1 MVEGHVKERLTGAII
16 LVVFLVL
23 LVPELLSGPGRSSGA
38 PTHTTNA
45 DGGQMRSYTIDLADD
60 SGAPRSTSAPVVE
73 SPTPAPAQRSVSA
86 ANTPAASDT
95 TKDSAVPPAVP
106 ASDTV
111 SAASADVQND
121 APSEAP
127 AASEPGAPTKA
138 VPAPQ
143 VPARAAAPPARA
155 AVPDAPAKGSWFVQV
170 GVFASRENAD
180 RLSRQ
185 LKGKGFAVI
194 VDESPGKGKRLYR
207 VRVGPEGDRAAALSL
222 GAKLRAA
229 GHSGSVIPGP

>member
-1 MVEGHVKERLTGAII
+1 MVDARVKERLTGAII

-38 PTHTTNA
+38 PTHATTA

-73 SPTPAPAQRSVSA
+73 SPTPAPAPEADTGSA
-86 ANTPAASDT
+86 E
-95 TKDSAVPPAVP
+95 
-106 ASDTV
+106 
-111 SAASADVQND
+111 SADAQSN
-121 APSEAP
+121 APSEPP
-127 AASEPGAPTKA
+127 AASEP
-138 VPAPQ
+138 VAPQ
-143 VPARAAAPPARA
+143 KAAPPPSPPPRAAAAG
-155 AVPDAPAKGSWFVQV
+155 APAKGGWFVQV

-194 VDESPGKGKRLYR
+194 IDESSGPGKRLYR

-222 GAKLRAA
+222 GARLRAA